1 MVFVVSDEVKRKNGG
16 PRMVVTG
23 YSSGM
28 VECRWYDGYG
38 VQREAFRE
46 DELMQGIDIEEGSR
60 KVSLFISLPA
70 QV

>member
-1 MVFVVSDEVKRKNGG
+1 MMPEAMMSFVVSDEVKRKNGG

-46 DELMQGIDIEEGSR
+46 DEL
-60 KVSLFISLPA
+60 VA
-70 QV
+70 QRNAEPQTA